1 MEYLGGGSLHHYLKK
16 KPNRRLEDARARRIF
31 VQVCQ
36 GLKYLHDRYIVHR
49 DIKLEN
55 LLLDETGTV
64 KLIDFGFSTVVPPGK
79 KIKVFCG
86 TPSYMAPEIVA
97 RKEYPGPCADIWA
110 AGVLLY
116 ALHCGCFPFKG
127 SNDRD
132 LYRKIIKGVFFIP
145 DIPVTAGVRGLLNKL
160 LTVDMYRRP
169 TITDVLADT
178 WVQSGGPEDFK
189 PVTKHQT
196 STSSAT
202 TATSSNARSSG
213 LIPDDQQWTEREQ
226 REGKGAWVPP
236 DADDVEEAPVELKAG
251 IEPAE
256 DQIKPGFAVEE
267 EAIAKLERLG
277 YAREE
282 IIRQLQEEGSHLY
295 KLYFRFLKALNAW
308 GTK

>member
-1 MEYLGGGSLHHYLKK
+1 
-16 KPNRRLEDARARRIF
+16 
-31 VQVCQ
+31 
-36 GLKYLHDRYIVHR
+36 
-49 DIKLEN
+49 
-55 LLLDETGTV
+55 
-64 KLIDFGFSTVVPPGK
+64 
-79 KIKVFCG
+79 
-86 TPSYMAPEIVA
+86 
-97 RKEYPGPCADIWA
+97 
-110 AGVLLY
+110 
-116 ALHCGCFPFKG
+116 
-127 SNDRD
+127 
-132 LYRKIIKGVFFIP
+132 
-145 DIPVTAGVRGLLNKL
+145 VTAGVRGLLNKL

-169 TITDVLADT
+169 AIADVLADT

-202 TATSSNARSSG
+202 TAASSNARSSG
-213 LIPDDQQWTEREQ
+213 LIPDEQQWADQ
-226 REGKGAWVPP
+226 RDQGKGAWAPP
-236 DADDVEEAPVELKAG
+236 DTDDVEEAPVELKAG
-251 IEPAE
+251 ADPAE